1 MSSADQTTQTKINF
15 AEKDKTYFWNCWKF
29 ETKNG
34 QQRWYFDLPTE
45 LKDIVKSEA
54 DWDKAEAKDFLKH
67 FDEAYIFDKSV
78 NPNSADQVL
87 RWLRAEEVDPHKL
100 IDIDENASLKERVR
114 TSLLNGFSYYETL
127 QEPDGNWAGDYGGPL
142 FLIPGLIIASY
153 ITDSPFEKPMQVLMK
168 RNLWNHQNEDGGWGL
183 HIEGESIMFGT
194 IMQYITLRLLGEDL
208 SNPDMQRAQKWILD
222 NGGAVNV
229 PMWGKFYLSVL
240 NVYEWK
246 GNDAL
251 LPEMWKF
258 PKWVPFH
265 PGKYWCHDRMI
276 FLPMSYC
283 YGNKVKMEENDL
295 IREIRTEIYTEDY
308 DKINWKKARKQA
320 CEKDIFHPVNKW
332 YKRLSK
338 ITNGYEKIHLKGLRR
353 KSLKYVRDYIDHED
367 IHTRYINIGP
377 VNQAINSICVWHM
390 HGKDSEEFK
399 QHVYRWQDY
408 LWIAEDGAKMGG
420 YNGSQ
425 LWDTSFAGQAL
436 LEANMEDDF
445 PEMAEKIYH
454 FIDITQIDRDPKDHK
469 KYWRDVTLGCW
480 PFSTIDHAWAV
491 TDCTSE
497 GMKTALLYNNK
508 PHVNKAN
515 VIDENRLKPAID
527 WLLFMQ
533 NDDGGWA
540 SYEKKRAPQWIE
552 VLNPAMLFE
561 NIMVE
566 VTYTECSSATMQGLK
581 EFSQNHDYRKAD
593 IQKALAKGTEFI
605 KKKQSEDG
613 SWYGC
618 WGVCF
623 TYGTW
628 FGIEGLLCGGLEGY
642 ENGNPSKE
650 IKDACEFLMSKQ
662 NEDGSWGES
671 FESCVNHCY
680 IQHEDGQIINTGWAL
695 LGLMKAKYPDKQA
708 IEKGVEFLM
717 SRQWENGD
725 FPQEGI
731 SGVFN
736 GNCMETYTSYRN
748 VFPLW
753 ALARYYQY
761 YAD

>member
-1 MSSADQTTQTKINF
+1 MNF
-15 AEKDKTYFWNCWKF
+15 AEKDQPYFWNCWKF
-29 ETKNG
+29 TSNNG
-34 QQRWYFDLPTE
+34 QQRWHFEIPSE
-45 LKDIVKSEA
+45 LKDHVKSHEDWKKPEA
-54 DWDKAEAKDFLKH
+54 QNFLEHFDKAF
-67 FDEAYIFDKSV
+67 IFDKKI
-78 NPNSADQVL
+78 NPNSADKVF
-87 RWLRAEEVDPHKL
+87 RFIRAQHRPVSNIKPIAETD
-100 IDIDENASLKERVR
+100 DLKSQTR
-114 TSLLNGFSYYETL
+114 TTLLNGFRFYETL

-142 FLIPGLIIASY
+142 FLIPGLVIASY
-153 ITDSPFEKPMQVLMK
+153 ITETPFEIPMQVLMK

-183 HIEGESIMFGT
+183 HIEGHSTMFGT
-194 IMQYITLRLLGEDL
+194 VMQYVTLRILGESL
-208 SNPDMQRAQKWILD
+208 ENPDMQRAQQWIID
-222 NGGAVNV
+222 HGGAIKI
-229 PMWGKFYLSVL
+229 PQWGKFYLSVL
-240 NVYEWK
+240 NVYKWE

-258 PKWVPFH
+258 PRWVPFH
-265 PGKYWCHDRMI
+265 PGKYWCHNRMI

-283 YGNKVKMEENDL
+283 FGNKIKATETDL
-295 IREIRTEIYTEDY
+295 IKDLRKELYNTDY
-308 DKINWKKARKQA
+308 KTINWKKARREA
-320 CEKDIFHPVNKW
+320 CEIDIFHPVNKW
-332 YKRLSK
+332 YYRLSWF
-338 ITNGYEKIHLKGLRR
+338 TNTYEKIFSKRWR
-353 KSLKYVRDYIDHED
+353 KKALKYVADYIDHED

-377 VNQAINSICVWHM
+377 VNQAINSIAVWHL
-390 HGKDSEEFK
+390 HGKESEQFQ

-436 LEANMEDDF
+436 LEADMESDF
-445 PEMAEKIYH
+445 PEMAQKIYS
-454 FIDITQIDRDPKDHK
+454 FIELTQIDRDPVEHK
-469 KYWRDVTLGCW
+469 KYWRDVTKGTW

-508 PHVNKAN
+508 PNIPKIKEV
-515 VIDENRLKPAID
+515 DLDRLKPAID

-540 SYEKKRAPQWIE
+540 SYERKRAPQWIE

-581 EFSQNHDYRKAD
+581 EFSLNHDYRKAD
-593 IQKALAKGTEFI
+593 IEKALEKGTSFI
-605 KKKQSEDG
+605 KGKQREDG

-623 TYGTW
+623 TYGIW
-628 FGIEGLLCGGLEGY
+628 FGIEGLLCGGMQGF
-642 ENGNPSKE
+642 ENGAAAKE
-650 IKDACEFLMSKQ
+650 ISTACDFLLSKQ

-671 FESCVNHCY
+671 FESCVQHKY
-680 IQHEDGQIINTGWAL
+680 IQHEDGQIINTAWAL
-695 LGLMKAKYPDKQA
+695 LGLMKAKHPNRAA
-708 IEKGVEFLM
+708 IEKGIQFLI
-717 SRQWENGD
+717 SRQEDNGD

-753 ALARYYQY
+753 ALARYYKHY
-761 YAD
+761 

>member
-1 MSSADQTTQTKINF
+1 MNF
-15 AEKDKTYFWNCWKF
+15 AEKDQAYFWNCWKF
-29 ETKNG
+29 TSNNG
-34 QQRWYFDLPTE
+34 QQRWHFEIPSE
-45 LKDIVKSEA
+45 LKDHVNSDEDWKKPEA
-54 DWDKAEAKDFLKH
+54 QNFLEHFDKAF
-67 FDEAYIFDKSV
+67 IFDKKI
-78 NPNSADQVL
+78 NPNSADKVF
-87 RWLRAEEVDPHKL
+87 RFIRAQHRPVSGIKPITETD
-100 IDIDENASLKERVR
+100 DLKSQTR
-114 TSLLNGFSYYETL
+114 TTLLNGFRFYETL

-142 FLIPGLIIASY
+142 FLIPGLVIASY
-153 ITDSPFEKPMQVLMK
+153 ITETPFEIPMQVLMK

-183 HIEGESIMFGT
+183 HIEGHSTMFGT
-194 IMQYITLRLLGEDL
+194 VMQYVTLRILGESL
-208 SNPDMQRAQKWILD
+208 ENPDMQRAQQWIID
-222 NGGAVNV
+222 HGGAIKI
-229 PMWGKFYLSVL
+229 PQWGKFYLSVL
-240 NVYEWK
+240 NVYEWE

-258 PKWVPFH
+258 PRWVPFH
-265 PGKYWCHDRMI
+265 PGKYWCHNRMI

-283 YGNKVKMEENDL
+283 FGNKIKAKESIL
-295 IREIRTEIYTEDY
+295 INELRQELYITDY
-308 DKINWKKARKQA
+308 KTINWKKARREA
-320 CEKDIFHPVNKW
+320 CEIDIFHPVNKW
-332 YKRLSK
+332 YYRLSWF
-338 ITNGYEKIHLKGLRR
+338 TNTYEKIFSKRWR
-353 KSLKYVRDYIDHED
+353 KKSLKYVADYIDHED

-377 VNQAINSICVWHM
+377 VNQAINSIAVWHL
-390 HGKDSEEFK
+390 HGKESEQFQ

-436 LEANMEDDF
+436 LEADMESDF
-445 PEMAEKIYH
+445 PEMAQKIYS
-454 FIDITQIDRDPKDHK
+454 FIELTQIDRDPVEHK
-469 KYWRDVTLGCW
+469 KYWRDVTKGTW

-508 PHVNKAN
+508 PNIPKIKEV
-515 VIDENRLKPAID
+515 DLERLKPAID

-540 SYEKKRAPQWIE
+540 SYERKRAPQWIE

-581 EFSQNHDYRKAD
+581 EFSLNHDYRKAD
-593 IQKALAKGTEFI
+593 IEKALEKGTSFI
-605 KKKQSEDG
+605 KGKQREDG

-623 TYGTW
+623 TYGIW
-628 FGIEGLLCGGLEGY
+628 FGIEGLLCGGMQGFEHG
-642 ENGNPSKE
+642 GAAKE
-650 IKDACEFLMSKQ
+650 INAACDFLLSKQ

-671 FESCVNHCY
+671 FESCVQHKY
-680 IQHEDGQIINTGWAL
+680 IQHEDGQIINTAWAL
-695 LGLMKAKYPDKQA
+695 LGLMKAKHPNKAA
-708 IEKGVEFLM
+708 IEKGIQFLI
-717 SRQWENGD
+717 SRQEANGD

-753 ALARYYQY
+753 ALARYYKHY
-761 YAD
+761 

>member
-1 MSSADQTTQTKINF
+1 MNF
-15 AEKDKTYFWNCWKF
+15 AEKDQTYFWNCWKF
-29 ETKNG
+29 TSKNG
-34 QQRWYFDLPTE
+34 QQRWHFETPTE
-45 LKDIVKSEA
+45 LKSIVLSDS
-54 DWDKAEAKDFLKH
+54 DWDKPEAQEFLTH
-67 FDEAYIFDKSV
+67 FDQAFVFDKTV
-78 NPNSADQVL
+78 NPNSADKVF
-87 RWLRAEEVDPHKL
+87 RHIRAQHRPVKD
-100 IDIDENASLKERVR
+100 IQDIDNAADLKSKVR
-114 TSLLNGFSYYETL
+114 SSLLNGFKYYENL

-142 FLIPGLIIASY
+142 FLIPGLAIASY
-153 ITDSPFEKPMQVLMK
+153 ITESPFEKPMQVLMK

-183 HIEGESIMFGT
+183 HIEGHSTMFGT
-194 IMQYITLRLLGEDL
+194 VMQYVTLRILGEDL
-208 SNPDMQRAQKWILD
+208 SNPLMAKAQKWILD
-222 NGGAVNV
+222 NGGAIKI
-229 PMWGKFYLSVL
+229 PQWGKFYLSVL

-258 PKWVPFH
+258 PRWVPFH
-265 PGKYWCHDRMI
+265 PGKYWCHNRMI

-283 YGNKVKMEENDL
+283 FGNKIKAKESALIKDL
-295 IREIRTEIYTEDY
+295 RKELYITDY
-308 DKINWKKARKQA
+308 KTINWKKARREA
-320 CEKDIFHPVNKW
+320 CEIDIFHPVNKW
-332 YKRLSK
+332 YYRLSWF
-338 ITNGYEKIHLKGLRR
+338 TNTYEKIFSKRFR
-353 KSLKYVRDYIDHED
+353 KKSLKYVADYIDNED

-377 VNQAINSICVWHM
+377 VNQAINSIAVWHK
-390 HGKDSEEFK
+390 HGKDSEQFK

-436 LEANMEDDF
+436 LEADMESDF
-445 PEMAEKIYH
+445 PKMAESIYS
-454 FIDITQIDRDPKDHK
+454 FIELTQIDRDPVEHK
-469 KYWRDVTLGCW
+469 KYWRDVTLGTW

-508 PHVNKAN
+508 PDIPKKKEV
-515 VIDENRLKPAID
+515 DLERLKPAVD

-533 NDDGGWA
+533 NSDGGWA

-552 VLNPAMLFE
+552 ALNPAMLFE

-581 EFSQNHDYRKAD
+581 EFTSNHDYRKAD
-593 IQKALAKGTEFI
+593 IEAALSKGTEFI
-605 KKKQSEDG
+605 KKKQLADG

-623 TYGTW
+623 TYGSW

-642 ENGNPSKE
+642 QNGNPSIE
-650 IKDACEFLMSKQ
+650 IEKACDFLFSKQ

-671 FESCVNHCY
+671 FESCVQHKY
-680 IQHEDGQIINTGWAL
+680 IQHEDGQIINTAWAL
-695 LGLMKAKYPDKQA
+695 LALMKAKHPNKSA
-708 IEKGVEFLM
+708 IEKGIAFII
-717 SRQWENGD
+717 SRQEANGD

-748 VFPLW
+748 IFPLW
-753 ALARYYQY
+753 ALARYYKHY
-761 YAD
+761 